1 MEQSDKMGEIDTSIV
16 DVASV
21 RLYWQKRSARYAL
34 TLSSIDGYM
43 YTHCRSKT
51 LHETSTDHKS
61 TQSEKDRTK
70 VIAPTVLNSGETDH
84 ESDEENQIKKKPA
97 KHIQPSHKRSVFKE
111 KLDLTTS
118 NKTKAIT
125 PHKYSIPNN
134 SLLFERLERRV
145 GKQVRNRS

>member
-61 TQSEKDRTK
+61 TQSEKDTTN

-118 NKTKAIT
+118 NKIKAIT